1 MKNVLL
7 AFLALSGMMRAADF
21 QSRWDTRNDA
31 VWIGPEYWAN
41 PMEDWKLENG
51 RIECVRGGGNRN
63 VHLLTHQLGTRG
75 GEFTMSVLVG
85 RADEGKGAGSAG
97 FHAHMFPA
105 YMFPAYM
112 FPVILLLTAGGRG
125 GFLVACRKRVIWPRG
140 NRWI

>member
-7 AFLALSGMMRAADF
+7 VFLALSGMMRAADF

-97 FHAHMFPA
+97 FHVHMFPVRTLSIVVLDVCVHKGA
-105 YMFPAYM
+105 QEEEGLLVWGRTDEARSHPADE
-112 FPVILLLTAGGRG
+112 L
-125 GFLVACRKRVIWPRG
+125 
-140 NRWI
+140 